1 MSRRVSGDEKRFPS
15 RIYPLDFN
23 RILYYNKHS
32 SMRTLQY
39 TTPRTVSSTDFSTV
53 TPDAKN
59 SSLSFGGGYS
69 QSSGWNANVTF
80 TKKW

>member
-1 MSRRVSGDEKRFPS
+1 MKSPQLK
-15 RIYPLDFN
+15 
-23 RILYYNKHS
+23 
-32 SMRTLQY
+32 
-39 TTPRTVSSTDFSTV
+39 VSSLNFSDST
-53 TPDAKN
+53 AESKK

>member
-1 MSRRVSGDEKRFPS
+1 MK
-15 RIYPLDFN
+15 
-23 RILYYNKHS
+23 
-32 SMRTLQY
+32 TLQF
-39 TTPRTVSSTDFSTV
+39 TKPKTATSSTDFYAV
-53 TPDAKN
+53 TADAKN

>member
-1 MSRRVSGDEKRFPS
+1 
-15 RIYPLDFN
+15 
-23 RILYYNKHS
+23 
-32 SMRTLQY
+32 MRTLQF
-39 TTPRTVSSTDFSTV
+39 TNPRTTSSTDFSSV
-53 TPDAKN
+53 TSEAKN

>member
-1 MSRRVSGDEKRFPS
+1 MKCSEIKVTS
-15 RIYPLDFN
+15 LD
-23 RILYYNKHS
+23 LS
-32 SMRTLQY
+32 
-39 TTPRTVSSTDFSTV
+39 SSTPSS
-53 TPDAKN
+53 KN

>member
-1 MSRRVSGDEKRFPS
+1 MKVVKISDKCVPPS
-15 RIYPLDFN
+15 I
-23 RILYYNKHS
+23 
-32 SMRTLQY
+32 
-39 TTPRTVSSTDFSTV
+39 DFSSSSIES
-53 TPDAKN
+53 KN

>member
-1 MSRRVSGDEKRFPS
+1 
-15 RIYPLDFN
+15 
-23 RILYYNKHS
+23 
-32 SMRTLQY
+32 MRTLQY
-39 TTPRTVSSTDFSTV
+39 TVPRTASSTEFSAATAE
-53 TPDAKN
+53 AKN

>member
-1 MSRRVSGDEKRFPS
+1 
-15 RIYPLDFN
+15 
-23 RILYYNKHS
+23 
-32 SMRTLQY
+32 MRTLQL
-39 TTPRTVSSTDFSTV
+39 TIPKTMSSTDFSASSV
-53 TPDAKN
+53 AEAKN

>member
-1 MSRRVSGDEKRFPS
+1 MKTSVVKVNDKC
-15 RIYPLDFN
+15 
-23 RILYYNKHS
+23 
-32 SMRTLQY
+32 
-39 TTPRTVSSTDFSTV
+39 VSSVDFSRSSI
-53 TPDAKN
+53 DSKN

>member
-1 MSRRVSGDEKRFPS
+1 MQTFEF
-15 RIYPLDFN
+15 
-23 RILYYNKHS
+23 S
-32 SMRTLQY
+32 SSQIV
-39 TTPRTVSSTDFSTV
+39 P
-53 TPDAKN
+53 KN

>member
-1 MSRRVSGDEKRFPS
+1 MKGSQLKVSDKCVTS
-15 RIYPLDFN
+15 LDFTGSA
-23 RILYYNKHS
+23 LES
-32 SMRTLQY
+32 
-39 TTPRTVSSTDFSTV
+39 
-53 TPDAKN
+53 KN

>member
-1 MSRRVSGDEKRFPS
+1 
-15 RIYPLDFN
+15 
-23 RILYYNKHS
+23 
-32 SMRTLQY
+32 MRTLQF
-39 TTPRTVSSTDFSTV
+39 TIPKTMSSTDFSAV
-53 TPDAKN
+53 DAEAKN

>member
-1 MSRRVSGDEKRFPS
+1 MKFPQVKLS
-15 RIYPLDFN
+15 D
-23 RILYYNKHS
+23 KC
-32 SMRTLQY
+32 
-39 TTPRTVSSTDFSTV
+39 VSTV
-53 TPDAKN
+53 NFSGSSPASKN

>member
-1 MSRRVSGDEKRFPS
+1 MKIPQVQLSDKCVTSLDLSSSSPS
-15 RIYPLDFN
+15 
-23 RILYYNKHS
+23 S
-32 SMRTLQY
+32 
-39 TTPRTVSSTDFSTV
+39 
-53 TPDAKN
+53 KN